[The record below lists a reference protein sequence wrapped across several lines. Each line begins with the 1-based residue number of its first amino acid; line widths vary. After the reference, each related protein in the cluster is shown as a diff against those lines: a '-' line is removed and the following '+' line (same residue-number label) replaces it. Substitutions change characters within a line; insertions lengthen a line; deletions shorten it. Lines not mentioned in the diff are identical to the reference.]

1 MSTPSEHAP
10 LDLYSICL
18 HLNYECT
25 STDPRFRHTKLC
37 DIATSSLPFGRAMA
51 PEWISH
57 TGGTKDGFIF
67 EKDSTVLETSP
78 DLPSNMLPS
87 PVPPSLSHLTAK
99 ELETIF
105 WQARGHD
112 GCYKSVSPAAFLRS
126 LRIHP
131 SACAPLQAWIMLRRP
146 PPEFKLLQPK
156 RMTILH
162 VVGGQEYIN
171 GDEDAMMHAV
181 VGFSAL
187 GNTNATTVLDLSSLQ
202 FGDAGRGLGGRS
214 TFALESVD
222 AFCDRLEV
230 VARDANMTK
239 VSQGI
244 RSGPNDAWLQGVAKR
259 AKERWEACDVK
270 AWCGHCGV
278 PGEAFKR
285 CSLCH
290 TEPYCNEAHSA
301 AAWPF
306 HRRFCSSNK
315 K

>member
-1 MSTPSEHAP
+1 
-10 LDLYSICL
+10 
-18 HLNYECT
+18 
-25 STDPRFRHTKLC
+25 
-37 DIATSSLPFGRAMA
+37 
-51 PEWISH
+51 
-57 TGGTKDGFIF
+57 
-67 EKDSTVLETSP
+67 
-78 DLPSNMLPS
+78 
-87 PVPPSLSHLTAK
+87 
-99 ELETIF
+99 
-105 WQARGHD
+105 
-112 GCYKSVSPAAFLRS
+112 
-126 LRIHP
+126 
-131 SACAPLQAWIMLRRP
+131 
-146 PPEFKLLQPK
+146 
-156 RMTILH
+156 MTILH

-202 FGDAGRGLGGRS
+202 FGDAGRRLGGRS

-301 AAWPF
+301 AACPF

>member
-1 MSTPSEHAP
+1 
-10 LDLYSICL
+10 
-18 HLNYECT
+18 
-25 STDPRFRHTKLC
+25 
-37 DIATSSLPFGRAMA
+37 
-51 PEWISH
+51 
-57 TGGTKDGFIF
+57 
-67 EKDSTVLETSP
+67 
-78 DLPSNMLPS
+78 MLPS
-87 PVPPSLSHLTAK
+87 PVPASLSQLTAK

-112 GCYKSVSPAAFLRS
+112 GCYKSVSLLQHFFDLYPSDTPLRV
-126 LRIHP
+126 RT
-131 SACAPLQAWIMLRRP
+131 SAGVDYVTSASSRAIL
-146 PPEFKLLQPK
+146 EFKLLQPK

-162 VVGGQEYIN
+162 VVGGQAYIN

-181 VGFSAL
+181 VGFSAP
-187 GNTNATTVLDLSSLQ
+187 GDTNATTVLDLSSLQ

-230 VARDANMTK
+230 VARHANMTN

-244 RSGPNDAWLQGVAKR
+244 RSGPNDAWLQEVAKR
-259 AKERWEACDVK
+259 AKERWEARDVK